1 MDNFKIRFLIQK
13 FELSTDFLLQAKKSS
28 LMILFSKVIHIC
40 IVHPKM
46 HAGLLTC
53 VVNSNEQKTLTESRN
68 SFLTIKERPQMCGEL
83 GVSSD
88 FHVYKSSKLTLTP
101 LFD

>member
-1 MDNFKIRFLIQK
+1 
-13 FELSTDFLLQAKKSS
+13 
-28 LMILFSKVIHIC
+28 
-40 IVHPKM
+40 M
-46 HAGLLTC
+46 HAQMLTC

-83 GVSSD
+83 GISSD